1 MRSSISP
8 SWAPGALRVN
18 QQRTCLCSPTGG
30 KQLAKQDDKV
40 VGFDIHKMRVP
51 ASRGT
56 KVVPLPHPFIGKMN
70 DKLSKDVKIAGKN
83 AATKGSKAKH
93 DSGNHM
99 QLPGTIRFE
108 KGCKKTGEV
117 TNGTA
122 PKVKING
129 KEAATIGSQLTTCN
143 DMGQKNNSTII
154 AVGAAV
160 PMPTII
166 NPENMAEYEQER
178 AKLETKSPEF
188 TTVKWSKT
196 KAKEGEELELSAAVK
211 DIDDGNM
218 VTLQV
223 FRDGQDPAV
232 HVALA
237 QIPTTVDGGKATGK
251 WTYGTSGNE
260 IPPDSDPAF
269 FFSAHSAWCPMKKS
283 GNVTVELKRPEI
295 TKAEWKDSED
305 SSTSKG
311 LVGEVLKLS
320 AETKDVESGVTF
332 TVYNKATGEEVTSIG
347 ADVEGDKAE
356 AEWTYH
362 YKHDPENPLKE
373 KPKFYFT
380 VTAAKAKELKSG
392 DVEIGQKVSIQIVS
406 MEGMILENV
415 TGLFING
422 SEEIE
427 LSGDKGLYEQEDCV
441 PGNWVFKVK
450 KVPEKIDGNDKYS
463 DDGEERVVVR
473 KNLLELLG
481 DGIQCD
487 ADKKQMVLVETEWGY
502 SI

>member
-1 MRSSISP
+1 
-8 SWAPGALRVN
+8 
-18 QQRTCLCSPTGG
+18 
-30 KQLAKQDDKV
+30 
-40 VGFDIHKMRVP
+40 
-51 ASRGT
+51 
-56 KVVPLPHPFIGKMN
+56 
-70 DKLSKDVKIAGKN
+70 
-83 AATKGSKAKH
+83 
-93 DSGNHM
+93 M
-99 QLPGTIRFE
+99 QLPGTIKFC
-108 KGCKKTGEV
+108 KGPKKEGEV

-269 FFSAHSAWCPMKKS
+269 FFSAHSAWCAMKKS
-283 GNVTVELKRPEI
+283 GNATVELKRPELSSL
-295 TKAEWKDSED
+295 EWKDKEGRT
-305 SSTSKG
+305 TSKG
-311 LVGEVLKLS
+311 LVGEAMTMS
-320 AETKDVESGVTF
+320 ASCNDDMDDGAGVVF
-332 TVYNKATGEEVTSIG
+332 RVYPEGATPGSDRPLAELG
-347 ADVEGDKAE
+347 ATNDGGKAE

-380 VTAAKAKELKSG
+380 VTAARAKELKSG
-392 DVEIGQKVSIQIVS
+392 DVEIGQNIEIKLLSERGNPLDKIQYKLIQS
-406 MEGMILENV
+406 DGTETEGE
-415 TGLFING
+415 TG
-422 SEEIE
+422 
-427 LSGDKGLYEQEDCV
+427 
-441 PGNWVFKVK
+441 
-450 KVPEKIDGNDKYS
+450 
-463 DDGEERVVVR
+463 DDGLIEESDFIPGYY
-473 KNLLELLG
+473 ELVL
-481 DGIQCD
+481 
-487 ADKKQMVLVETEWGY
+487 KQENENE
-502 SI
+502 

>member
-1 MRSSISP
+1 
-8 SWAPGALRVN
+8 
-18 QQRTCLCSPTGG
+18 
-30 KQLAKQDDKV
+30 
-40 VGFDIHKMRVP
+40 
-51 ASRGT
+51 
-56 KVVPLPHPFIGKMN
+56 
-70 DKLSKDVKIAGKN
+70 
-83 AATKGSKAKH
+83 
-93 DSGNHM
+93 M

-108 KGCKKTGEV
+108 KGCKKPGEV

-269 FFSAHSAWCPMKKS
+269 FFSAHSAWCAMKKS
-283 GNVTVELKRPEI
+283 GNATVELKRPEI

-347 ADVEGDKAE
+347 ADVAGDKAE

-362 YKHDPENPLKE
+362 YKHDPENPLTE
-373 KPKFYFT
+373 KPKFFFT
-380 VTAAKAKELKSG
+380 ATAVKAKEQKSG

-427 LSGDKGLYEQEDCV
+427 LSGDKGLYEHEDCV

-450 KVPEKIDGNDKYS
+450 EVPEKID
-463 DDGEERVVVR
+463 
-473 KNLLELLG
+473 
-481 DGIQCD
+481 
-487 ADKKQMVLVETEWGY
+487 
-502 SI
+502 

>member
-1 MRSSISP
+1 MRSSIFP
-8 SWAPGALRVN
+8 SWGPVLCGLIR
-18 QQRTCLCSPTGG
+18 QRTFLSSPTGG
-30 KQLAKQDDKV
+30 KQLAKQGDKV

-51 ASRGT
+51 SGDST

-108 KGCKKTGEV
+108 KGCKKPGEV

-269 FFSAHSAWCPMKKS
+269 FFSAHSAWCAMKKS
-283 GNVTVELKRPEI
+283 GNATVELKRPEI

-347 ADVEGDKAE
+347 ADVAGDKAE

-362 YKHDPENPLKE
+362 YKHDPENPLTE
-373 KPKFYFT
+373 KPKFFFT
-380 VTAAKAKELKSG
+380 ATAVKAKEQKSG

-427 LSGDKGLYEQEDCV
+427 LSGDKGLYEHEDCV

-450 KVPEKIDGNDKYS
+450 EVPEKID
-463 DDGEERVVVR
+463 
-473 KNLLELLG
+473 
-481 DGIQCD
+481 
-487 ADKKQMVLVETEWGY
+487 
-502 SI
+502 